1 MVNRP
6 EASSSTRP
14 RHKVMAETMK
24 QSSSR
29 AAATVEA
36 AKIAMLEA
44 AKKKRKGKRKRK
56 RKRKKK
62 PTLTSQDVKKEDET
76 TDDPLVIDNCVAPR
90 SPSPATKRRR
100 EVEQQV
106 TEEDLHIIR
115 EAQVATIRA
124 QVKMATK
131 VRARP
136 PRPKLRTTVVVR

>member
-56 RKRKKK
+56 RKKK

-76 TDDPLVIDNCVAPR
+76 TDDPLVIGNCVAPR
-90 SPSPATKRRR
+90 SPSPATKRWR